1 MGALL
6 THMGLDGLWLAL
18 GTIALLLSVLLLV
31 RALFPD
37 FGAEDTDRSGR
48 EPRTA
53 RGKGTERTYASAP
66 SRRDPARA
74 PPQNTAAGA
83 RDQ

>member
-6 THMGLDGLWLAL
+6 THMGLGGLWLAL
-18 GTIALLLSVLLLV
+18 ATIALVLSVLLLV

-37 FGAEDTDRSGR
+37 FAAEDPDRSGR

-53 RGKGTERTYASAP
+53 RGQGTERIYASATE
-66 SRRDPARA
+66 PAR
-74 PPQNTAAGA
+74 PGQGAAADHGGG
-83 RDQ
+83 RP